1 MLEAVPSRR
10 WSNSY
15 RLFRD
20 GVLFTEIGPALFCRV
35 EGLTVAGRTRPVR
48 RGRFGLI
55 QMHLPEVNGSLQ
67 AQAWGS
73 WSGRGWSIAY
83 YAGHEQSY
91 RLRPR
96 RPLGMTFVLE
106 SNGTA
111 VGMIRPQLRGLWC
124 SPIRHVVIDLP
135 DLPLPLVLF
144 AFWLV
149 ITPWDNH
156 EGGGGAI

>member
-1 MLEAVPSRR
+1 MLEAVPRTR

-20 GVLFTEIGPALFCRV
+20 GTLFTEIGPALFCRV

-48 RGRFGLI
+48 RGRSGLI
-55 QMHLPEVNGSLQ
+55 QAYLLEVNGSLL
-67 AQAWGS
+67 AQARGS
-73 WSGRGWSIAY
+73 WSGRSWSITC
-83 YAGHEQSY
+83 YAGSEQGY

-96 RPLGMTFVLE
+96 RPLAMTFVLE

-111 VGMIRPQLRGLWC
+111 VGTIRPRGLWFLW
-124 SPIRHVVIDLP
+124 IRQVVIDLP

-144 AFWLV
+144 MFWLA
-149 ITPWDNH
+149 ITTWHSQHHD
-156 EGGGGAI
+156 GGGGAM